1 MLREHLPHVEW
12 SYAVSPGSA
21 EVLEGNPHITEVL
34 PVIRGENS
42 WDLVEGGFA
51 QLKSREFD
59 VVLCTN
65 TLRHHPDL
73 GLATA
78 LGIPNR
84 FAFSGKGFSGLINY
98 PVAMG
103 FPDSY
108 SSYFR
113 TMVASAI
120 ERPADWPLRPR
131 LHPSAE
137 DEDRAARFFTD
148 LGLSGDRPI
157 LACSLGTRQARGNWP
172 DDVLLAILDNARARF
187 DFDIVFTGVESDA
200 ARLQVIASDFRH
212 PARVL
217 AGGARLLTFAAFL
230 KRCSAILTLDSG
242 PRHIGNAMGV
252 PVLFTRNL
260 SHSMK
265 EAGAYCETETDLAP
279 PVEYLNDTETDRVA
293 QSQPVGL
300 LADKLLANLTA
311 SGSRA

>member
-59 VVLCTN
+59 VALCTN

-200 ARLQVIASDFRH
+200 ARLQHIASDFRH